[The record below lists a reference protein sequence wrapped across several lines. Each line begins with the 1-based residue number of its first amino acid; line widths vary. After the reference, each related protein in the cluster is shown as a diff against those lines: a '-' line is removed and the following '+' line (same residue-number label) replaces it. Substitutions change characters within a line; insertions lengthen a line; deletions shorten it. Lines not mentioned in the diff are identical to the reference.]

1 MRLLPLWFLLLSTS
15 PLAAQPRTRAE
26 KTDYRET
33 TSYAE
38 VVAFLDDMAKRSP
51 LVRIGTL
58 GVSHEG
64 RKLPLVFLSDPPIAT
79 STEAIQSGKPIVLML
94 GNIHAGEVDGKEA
107 LLMLARDLAETRD
120 PLLKELVFVFAP
132 IFNADGNEKLGEHR
146 PEQAG
151 PPRVGTRYNSQE
163 LDLNRDFIKLET
175 PEVRALVAFL
185 NEWNPHVFID
195 MHTTNG
201 SWHRYTLTYEGGY
214 CPAGDPRVAAFTRT
228 TLLPDATTRLNK
240 STGYDSYFYG
250 NFNRDRTLWETIA
263 PDARYGFHYVSLRNR
278 VSVLS
283 ESYSYA
289 SFQDR
294 TRAGYY
300 FVKAIAEGVA
310 SRKAD
315 LLKLLKDAEQPR
327 PEVILRSKAVPFG
340 QPFRLPGFVEEV
352 KDGNSVR
359 TDLPKEYEVRF
370 LGGSEATLTVERPSA
385 YLIPP
390 ECKAAIARLKLHGI
404 VLEKQ
409 TEATDYEVKVE
420 RVDSIIRGELFQK
433 HRMTT
438 LETTPRTEKR
448 TVPAGTIMVR
458 TAQPLGALAATLLEA
473 RSADGLVTWN
483 LFDDFLV
490 EGRDYPV
497 LRLK

>member
-120 PLLKELVFVFAP
+120 PLLKELVFVIAP
-132 IFNADGNEKLGEHR
+132 
-146 PEQAG
+146 
-151 PPRVGTRYNSQE
+151 T
-163 LDLNRDFIKLET
+163 
-175 PEVRALVAFL
+175 LVAFL

-300 FVKAIAEGVA
+300 CVKAIAEGVA